1 MTTPIT
7 TIDDLYIFARSGT
20 VIDRQAE
27 SDTQVYG
34 SVTNGHGRISSSTTD
49 YLTLFL
55 RDANG
60 NEFSAVLQDF
70 SVQARVGNRVSIIFA
85 GTKATRTGRPAGFVN
100 HDTRREAIREATIE
114 NLAPGPGVAGRGC
127 LLIVVPILVFAGFFQ
142 ITATVSAFGGGPGP
156 LSLLLGLA
164 MLASP
169 VVTFVL
175 MRKNGKRR
183 TSHATALQSQLR
195 AAIQKHIEAA
205 RSNPPPA
212 PGA

>member
-55 RDANG
+55 REANG
-60 NEFSAVLQDF
+60 DEFSAVLQDF

-85 GTKATRTGRPAGFVN
+85 GTKATKTGWPAGFVN
-100 HDTRREAIREATIE
+100 HDTRRETIRDETIQS
-114 NLAPGPGVAGRGC
+114 LAPVPKSGC
-127 LLIVVPILVFAGFFQ
+127 ALLIVVPILAFLMLGTIARTALGFLGDTSL
-142 ITATVSAFGGGPGP
+142 IAIA
-156 LSLLLGLA
+156 LLLGWLVSPFVA
-164 MLASP
+164 FIVML
-169 VVTFVL
+169 
-175 MRKNGKRR
+175 KRGR
-183 TSHATALQSQLR
+183 RQTRQANDLQSQIR
-195 AAIQKHIEAA
+195 AAIQQQIEAA
-205 RSNPPPA
+205 QSNPPPA
-212 PGA
+212 PAV